1 MSKEETE
8 IDEAMF
14 PGTKEYEKKF
24 GQSPQQKLKK
34 KGDTVPTSQGDM
46 TKTDKGIAHR
56 RRFTEMLESY
66 TEGGLK
72 YIATL
77 VQEEPDNEEY
87 TKEVEDQKAKMD
99 GKKKG
104 GDVAKASV
112 QAVKN
117 EEVEELDELSKST
130 LASYAKKASH
140 EARMKH
146 GIGKDFERISK
157 SSRKPEYKQG
167 AKEWED
173 KYKSDAR
180 RREAGV
186 GKAIDRLA
194 KEETEIQVI
203 NADIANGVE
212 QIDIEEGAKET
223 ATRAR
228 ELADKLSKKDP
239 KKSQFYRNM
248 ANQALTRI
256 NKGVGIGSYRPG
268 DIEGGGNKSLR
279 RQGIEPAGKSPVFPF
294 RKEEV
299 EIEERSL
306 TEPEMKKKEEIV
318 MSMKKKMPGFKE
330 RYGDRAKEVMYATAT
345 KMAKKD

>member
-1 MSKEETE
+1 MNKEEVE
-8 IDEAMF
+8 ELDEAMF

-46 TKTDKGIAHR
+46 TKTDKGVAHR
-56 RRFTEMLESY
+56 RRFTEMIDSY
-66 TEGGLK
+66 AEGGLK

-77 VQEEPDNEEY
+77 VQEEPDNEEF
-87 TKEVEDQKAKMD
+87 TKEVEEVKRKATQKKSPEDEAR
-99 GKKKG
+99 
-104 GDVAKASV
+104 VAKASV

-194 KEETEIQVI
+194 KEEV
-203 NADIANGVE
+203 
-212 QIDIEEGAKET
+212 
-223 ATRAR
+223 TRR
-228 ELADKLSKKDP
+228 
-239 KKSQFYRNM
+239 
-248 ANQALTRI
+248 T
-256 NKGVGIGSYRPG
+256 
-268 DIEGGGNKSLR
+268 
-279 RQGIEPAGKSPVFPF
+279 
-294 RKEEV
+294 
-299 EIEERSL
+299 
-306 TEPEMKKKEEIV
+306 
-318 MSMKKKMPGFKE
+318 
-330 RYGDRAKEVMYATAT
+330 
-345 KMAKKD
+345 

>member
-1 MSKEETE
+1 
-8 IDEAMF
+8 MF

-72 YIATL
+72 YIASL

-194 KEETEIQVI
+194 KEEVEELDELDQKTLSNYATQEQSFLLTLNIEKVQQKHKHQQAKTSELRSGAEIKKMNEETEIQVI
-203 NADIANGVE
+203 KTLQMVLD
-212 QIDIEEGAKET
+212 
-223 ATRAR
+223 
-228 ELADKLSKKDP
+228 
-239 KKSQFYRNM
+239 
-248 ANQALTRI
+248 
-256 NKGVGIGSYRPG
+256 
-268 DIEGGGNKSLR
+268 
-279 RQGIEPAGKSPVFPF
+279 
-294 RKEEV
+294 
-299 EIEERSL
+299 
-306 TEPEMKKKEEIV
+306 
-318 MSMKKKMPGFKE
+318 
-330 RYGDRAKEVMYATAT
+330 
-345 KMAKKD
+345 